1 MDRTICHGNEK
12 MGDKMTARTTM
23 KAAGVPVIP
32 GEEIEQ
38 DDAEEALVAIR
49 SASQRVGFPSYET
62 SSGGGGR
69 GLLIP

>member
-1 MDRTICHGNEK
+1 MAIEK

-32 GEEIEQ
+32 GEEIKQ

-49 SASQRVGFPSYET
+49 SASQRVGFPSC
-62 SSGGGGR
+62 
-69 GLLIP
+69 